1 MSHTEDTAK
10 SGGWIQHKVR
20 PEVKA
25 WIVQQAAANER
36 SQGWIANRILED
48 AYTRAVAQ
56 ASRQVDQQPK
66 QEVVSNNSVSGNS
79 RI

>member
-1 MSHTEDTAK
+1 MSRTEDTPK

-25 WIVQQAAANER
+25 WIVQQAADQER

-48 AYTRAVAQ
+48 AYAR
-56 ASRQVDQQPK
+56 SISQPAK
-66 QEVVSNNSVSGNS
+66 GAAT
-79 RI
+79 